1 MCNLIKH
8 SLALL
13 NVKKLSEN
21 SKFSAFDWSNI
32 LLDQLKNG
40 EIHHKGSTLF
50 D

>member
-21 SKFSAFDWSNI
+21 SKFTTFDRSN
-32 LLDQLKNG
+32 LSLDRLKSG
-40 EIHHKGSTLF
+40 RKF
-50 D
+50 

>member
-21 SKFSAFDWSNI
+21 SKLTTFDRLNVP
-32 LLDQLKNG
+32 LD
-40 EIHHKGSTLF
+40 
-50 D
+50 